1 MPPLHVEL
9 DRGFSKILNYPP
21 QMDLENETFEN
32 TFLFLF
38 LENKFQLNKTVDK
51 NVTDLID
58 INTIGGG
65 TEEIVCLIQVRGGAG
80 GGTRKQLIFY

>member
-1 MPPLHVEL
+1 
-9 DRGFSKILNYPP
+9 
-21 QMDLENETFEN
+21 MDLENETFEN

-65 TEEIVCLIQVRGGAG
+65 T
-80 GGTRKQLIFY
+80 